1 MNSTAAIDG
10 HILDEAAVWLMRLH
24 AGDITEAQRRDWQQW
39 CQRSPDH
46 ARAWQR
52 AAQLGQTL
60 SVIPPAIGKQVLQPR
75 GSRRKTVKAL
85 SLLLAAGP
93 AAWLGYRLLPLEE
106 WRADYSSGIGQRR
119 RIVLEDGTRLTLNT
133 ASAVD
138 VIFDRQQR
146 KIHLRAGEILID
158 TAKDPQATPRPFLV
172 QSAQG
177 TMQALGTR
185 FLVRQLPQASTLAV
199 FEGAVRVQP
208 AAAHVAAQTL
218 AAGWQM
224 QFTAAGMDPP
234 QVADESASAWD
245 SGMLVADRMPL
256 RALLADLGRYRHG
269 QLGCDDHIAQ
279 LPVSGAF
286 PIDNTDAALALLAQ
300 SLPVRLQYLTRYWVR
315 VLPRE

>member
-1 MNSTAAIDG
+1 MSSATAIDG

-24 AGDITEAQRRDWQQW
+24 AGDITDAQRRDWQQW
-39 CQRSPDH
+39 CQRSPEH
-46 ARAWQR
+46 ERAWQR

-75 GSRRKTVKAL
+75 TSRRKAVKAL

-93 AAWLGYRLLPLEE
+93 AAWLGYRLLPLDE
-106 WRADYSSGIGQRR
+106 WRADYSSGVGQQR
-119 RIVLEDGTRLTLNT
+119 RIVLDDGTRLTLNT

-138 VIFDRQQR
+138 VIFDRQRRQ
-146 KIHLRAGEILID
+146 INLRRGEILID

-185 FLVRQLPQASTLAV
+185 FLVRQWPQASSIAV
-199 FEGAVRVQP
+199 FEGAVRIQP
-208 AAAHVAAQTL
+208 ATAGIAARTL
-218 AAGWQM
+218 QAGWQM
-224 QFTAAGMDPP
+224 RFDSAGMDAP
-234 QVADESASAWD
+234 QAADDSASAWS

-256 RALLADLGRYRHG
+256 RALLTELGRYRHG
-269 QLGCDDHIAQ
+269 QLGCDEQIAQ

-286 PIDNTDAALALLAQ
+286 PIDNTDAALELLAH
-300 SLPVRLQYLTRYWVR
+300 SLPVRLQYLTRYWVS
-315 VLPRE
+315 VLPR